1 MNIIFAGTPAFAVP
15 TLRALLD
22 AAPHR
27 VCAVLTQPDRPA
39 GRGRRLSASP
49 VKQLALTAEVPVYQ
63 PVRLTAET
71 VAQLQ
76 ELTPDLMVVAAY
88 GLILPAAVLAVPRHG
103 CINVHASLLPRW
115 RGAAPIARAIE
126 AGDSTSGITIM
137 QMDEGL
143 DTGGIIVQ
151 GETAISEDDTAQT
164 LHDRLAELGAKLL
177 VQSLHQL
184 ASTGALTA
192 QTQDETGA
200 CYAPKISKA
209 EAQIDWSKPAIVLH
223 RKVRAYNPWP
233 IAYTRFRGRLLRVW
247 EVGRVE
253 RAAEAPQPLPGT
265 VIATDVDALRVGTGD
280 GVLPIRRLQ
289 LEGGRPVAAHA
300 FINGHHPRP
309 GEQLG

>member
-1 MNIIFAGTPAFAVP
+1 MDIIFAGTPAFAVP

-27 VCAVLTQPDRPA
+27 VCGVLTQPDRPS
-39 GRGRRLSASP
+39 GRGRRVTASP
-49 VKQLALTAEVPVYQ
+49 VKQLALEAGVALYQ
-63 PVRLTAET
+63 PARLTPET

-76 ELTPDLMVVAAY
+76 ALAPDLMVVAAY

-126 AGDSTSGITIM
+126 AGDSLSGITIM
-137 QMDEGL
+137 QMDTGL
-143 DTGGIIVQ
+143 DTGGIIAQ
-151 GETAISEDDTAQT
+151 RETAISEDDTAQT
-164 LHDRLAELGAKLL
+164 LHDRLAELGAQLL
-177 VQSLHQL
+177 VQSVHQL
-184 ASTGALTA
+184 ASTGALMA
-192 QTQDETGA
+192 HTQDETAA

-209 EAQIDWSKPAIVLH
+209 EAQIDWTEAAIVLH

-233 IAYTRFRGRLLRVW
+233 VAYTRFRHRVLRIW

-253 RAAEAPQPLPGT
+253 RAVDDPQPLPGT
-265 VIATDVDALRVGTGD
+265 VAATDVDALRVGTGD

-289 LEGGRPVAAHA
+289 LEGGRPVAAQA

-309 GEQLG
+309 GERLG

>member
-1 MNIIFAGTPAFAVP
+1 VNIIFAGTPAFAVP

-27 VCAVLTQPDRPA
+27 VCTVLTQPDRPA
-39 GRGRRLSASP
+39 GRGRRLTSSP
-49 VKQLALTAEVPVYQ
+49 VKQLALAADVSVYQ
-63 PVRLTAET
+63 PARLGPES

-76 ELTPDLMVVAAY
+76 ALAPDLMVVAAY
-88 GLILPAAVLAVPRHG
+88 GLILPGIVLAVPRHG

-126 AGDSTSGITIM
+126 AGDRLTGITIM

-143 DTGGIIVQ
+143 DTGGIIAQ
-151 GETAISEDDTAQT
+151 GQTPISEDDTAQT
-164 LHDRLAELGAKLL
+164 LHDRLAELGGKLL
-177 VQSLHQL
+177 MQSVHQL

-192 QTQDETGA
+192 RRQDETAA

-209 EAQIDWSKPAIVLH
+209 EAQINWSETAIVLH

-233 IAYTRFRGRLLRVW
+233 IAYTRFRDRLLRIW

-253 RAAEAPQPLPGT
+253 HATHDPQPMPGT
-265 VIATDVDALRVGTGD
+265 VAAIDFDALRVGTGD
-280 GVLPIRRLQ
+280 GVLPLRRLQ
-289 LEGGRPVAAHA
+289 LEGGRPIAAQA

-309 GEQLG
+309 GERLG

>member
-1 MNIIFAGTPAFAVP
+1 MNIVFAGTPAFAVP

-22 AAPHR
+22 AASHR

-39 GRGRRLSASP
+39 GRGRRVSASP
-49 VKQLALTAEVPVYQ
+49 VKQLALAAKLPVYQ
-63 PVRLTAET
+63 PARLTTEA

-76 ELTPDLMVVAAY
+76 ALAPDLMVVAAY
-88 GLILPAAVLAVPRHG
+88 GLILPAAVLALPRHG

-126 AGDSTSGITIM
+126 AGDRVSGITIM

-151 GETAISEDDTAQT
+151 GETAISEEDTAQA
-164 LHDRLAELGAKLL
+164 LQDRLAELGARLL
-177 VQSLHQL
+177 VESVRQL
-184 ASTGALTA
+184 AITGALPVQA
-192 QTQDETGA
+192 QDESAT
-200 CYAPKISKA
+200 CYAPKISKS
-209 EAQIDWSKPAIVLH
+209 EAQIDWSEPAIVLH

-233 IAYTRFRGRLLRVW
+233 IAYTRFRGRVLRVW

-253 RAAEAPQPLPGT
+253 HPDHAPPAPPGT
-265 VIATDVDALRVGTGD
+265 VAAADVDALRVGTGD

-289 LEGGRPVAAHA
+289 LEGGKAVAAQA
-300 FINGHHPRP
+300 FINGHHPQP

>member
-15 TLRALLD
+15 TLRALLA

-39 GRGRRLSASP
+39 GRGRRLTSSP
-49 VKQLALTAEVPVYQ
+49 VKQLALAADVPVYQ
-63 PVRLTAET
+63 PPRLGPET

-76 ELTPDLMVVAAY
+76 ALAPELMVVAAY
-88 GLILPAAVLAVPRHG
+88 GLILPGMVLALPRHG

-115 RGAAPIARAIE
+115 RGAAPIQRAIE
-126 AGDSTSGITIM
+126 AGDRRTGITIM

-143 DTGGIIVQ
+143 DTGDIIVQ
-151 GETAISEDDTAQT
+151 SETAISEDDTAQT
-164 LHDRLAELGAKLL
+164 LHDRLAELGARLL
-177 VQSLHQL
+177 IQSVHQL
-184 ASTGALTA
+184 ASTGALKA
-192 QTQDETGA
+192 QMQDETAA

-209 EAQIDWSKPAIVLH
+209 EAHIDWSEAATVLH

-253 RAAEAPQPLPGT
+253 HPTQHPQPLPGT
-265 VIATDVDALRVGTGD
+265 VTSIDSDALRVGTGD
-280 GVLPIRRLQ
+280 GVLPLRRVQ
-289 LEGGRPVAAHA
+289 LEGGRPIAAHA

-309 GEQLG
+309 GERLG